1 MLISFYQ
8 TKNKTLKYPGYIKIA
23 KKVADRINKW
33 RLKKNIQRN
42 FLIYCSVVVG
52 ILGGLAAILLKYVVK
67 IMEDVSKDIAA
78 HLYYHLAY
86 AFLPALGILLTV
98 FYQHVIN
105 RDHIEKGIG
114 RIIINIKRNRSNIKI
129 NNVYA
134 QLATS
139 SLTVGFGGSSGLEA
153 PIVVMGAALGSNT
166 GKFFNLSPYEKTVL
180 IAAGASAGIAAVF
193 NSPIAGVLFSL
204 EILIGEITIP
214 TFIPLLIASA
224 TGVVISKLLY
234 SGQLFHL
241 VTEGWKFNAL
251 PFYVILGLFSGWI
264 SVYISKVANNLEKG
278 IFKNYN
284 RYQRALAGGLILGL
298 IIMIFPALFGEGYSH
313 LQGILNGNI
322 DTLKGETLYSSWL
335 ANPLIMLL
343 FIACLV
349 FMKIIAAGVT
359 IGSGGNGGTFAPSLF
374 TGAFMGLFVAFA
386 VNQTGLVHLSVSNFV
401 AVGMAGALSGVMHAP
416 LTAIFLIAEITGGY
430 VLFIPLMIVSAIS
443 YVISRLYNPY
453 NMYWKELVHE
463 QNLRPEHDFHMLDS
477 IRLDSII
484 NKNFNTLHKSTLI
497 TDFYQLLS
505 TTNANIFA
513 VLNDAG
519 QLEGVVLMDQVRKQ
533 LFNQRVSTATIEE
546 IMTPPPTIIDYF
558 QPVSTVMEAFDALDA
573 WQLPVVKE
581 NVFIGFISKSALLS
595 QYREVI
601 IQQHK
606 EADIFAKI

>member
-1 MLISFYQ
+1 LQ
-8 TKNKTLKYPGYIKIA
+8 YPGYIKFA
-23 KKVADRINKW
+23 KRAANKINKW

-52 ILGGLAAILLKYVVK
+52 ILGGLAAILLKYVVG
-67 IMEDVSKDIAA
+67 IMEELSKDIAA

-114 RIIINIKRNRSNIKI
+114 RVLINIKRNRSNIKI

-134 QLATS
+134 HLATS

-153 PIVVMGAALGSNT
+153 PIVVMGSALGSNT

-204 EILIGEITIP
+204 EILIGEISIP

-224 TGVVISKLLY
+224 TGVVVSKLLY

-241 VTEGWKFNAL
+241 VTDGWQMSAI
-251 PFYVILGLFSGWI
+251 PFYVVLGLFSGWI
-264 SVYISKVANNLEKG
+264 SVYISKVAGKLEHG

-284 RYQRALAGGLILGL
+284 RYQRALAGGLILGV
-298 IIMIFPALFGEGYSH
+298 IIMIFPALFGEGYGH

-322 DTLKGETLYSSWL
+322 DILKNETLFSSWL
-335 ANPLIMLL
+335 NFPLVMLL
-343 FIACLV
+343 FIAGLV
-349 FMKIIAAGVT
+349 FMKIVAAGIT
-359 IGSGGNGGTFAPSLF
+359 IGSGGNGGTFAPTMF
-374 TGAFMGLFVAFA
+374 TGAFLGLFVAFA
-386 VNQTGLVHLSVSNFV
+386 VNETGLVHLNASNFI

-453 NMYWKELVHE
+453 NMYWKELIHE
-463 QNLRPEHDFHMLDS
+463 QNLRPEQDFTMLDAIS
-477 IRLDSII
+477 LNSII
-484 NKNFNTLHKSTLI
+484 SKSANVLNKSMLI
-497 TDFYQLLS
+497 SDFYHILS
-505 TTNANIFA
+505 NTDANIFA
-513 VLNDAG
+513 VLDDDG
-519 QLEGVVLMDQVRKQ
+519 ELEGVILMDQVRKQ
-533 LFNQRVSTATIEE
+533 LFNQPAAAATIEE
-546 IMTPPPTIIDYF
+546 IMTPPPTIIDYS
-558 QPVSTVMEAFDALDA
+558 QPVSSVMEVFDALDA
-573 WQLPVVKE
+573 WQLPVVKDG
-581 NVFIGFISKSALLS
+581 VFVGFISKSALLAK
-595 QYREVI
+595 YRDLI
-601 IQQHK
+601 IKQHK
-606 EADIFAKI
+606 ETDLFARV

>member
-1 MLISFYQ
+1 MQ
-8 TKNKTLKYPGYIKIA
+8 YPGYIRLA
-23 KKVADRINKW
+23 KRVANKINKW
-33 RLKKNIQRN
+33 RLKRNIQRN

-52 ILGGLAAILLKYVVK
+52 LLGGLAAILLKYVVGL
-67 IMEDVSKDIAA
+67 MEELSKDIAA

-114 RIIINIKRNRSNIKI
+114 RVIINIKRNRSNIKI

-134 QLATS
+134 HLATS

-224 TGVVISKLLY
+224 TGVVVSKLLY

-241 VTEGWKFNAL
+241 VTGGWVLNAI

-264 SVYISKVANNLEKG
+264 SVYISKVAGILEHG
-278 IFKNYN
+278 IFKKYN
-284 RYQRALAGGLILGL
+284 RYQRALFGGLILGV

-322 DTLKGETLYSSWL
+322 DALKNETLFTKWL
-335 ANPLIMLL
+335 DYPLVMLL
-343 FIACLV
+343 FIAGLV
-349 FMKIIAAGVT
+349 FMKIVAAGIT
-359 IGSGGNGGTFAPSLF
+359 IGSGGNGGTFAPTMF
-374 TGAFMGLFVAFA
+374 TGAFLGLFVAFA
-386 VNQTGLVHLSVSNFV
+386 VNQTGLVHLSVSNFI

-443 YVISRLYNPY
+443 YVISRIYNPY
-453 NMYWKELVHE
+453 NMYWKELIHE
-463 QNLRPEHDFHMLDS
+463 QKLYPDHDFNMLDA

-484 NKNFNTLHKSTLI
+484 NKSSNVLNKSMLI
-497 TDFYQLLS
+497 SDFYHILS
-505 TTNANIFA
+505 NTDANIFA
-513 VLNDAG
+513 VLDD
-519 QLEGVVLMDQVRKQ
+519 EGEMDGVILMDQVRKQ
-533 LFNQRVSTATIEE
+533 LFNQRESSATIEE
-546 IMTPPPTIIDYF
+546 IMTPPPTIIDYY
-558 QPVSTVMEAFDALDA
+558 QPVSSIMEVFDALDA
-573 WQLPVVKE
+573 WQLPVVKDG
-581 NVFIGFISKSALLS
+581 VFLGFISKSALLS
-595 QYREVI
+595 KYRDLI
-601 IQQHK
+601 IKQHK
-606 EADIFAKI
+606 ETDLFAKI

>member
-1 MLISFYQ
+1 LQ
-8 TKNKTLKYPGYIKIA
+8 YPGYIKLA
-23 KKVADRINKW
+23 KRVANKINKW
-33 RLKKNIQRN
+33 RLKRNIQRN

-52 ILGGLAAILLKYVVK
+52 LLGGLAAILLKYVVGL
-67 IMEDVSKDIAA
+67 MEELSKDIAA

-114 RIIINIKRNRSNIKI
+114 RVIINIKRNRSNIKI

-134 QLATS
+134 HLATS

-224 TGVVISKLLY
+224 TGVVVSKLLY

-241 VTEGWKFNAL
+241 VTGGWVLNAI

-264 SVYISKVANNLEKG
+264 SVYISKVAGILEHG
-278 IFKNYN
+278 IFKKYN

-322 DTLKGETLYSSWL
+322 DALKNETLFTRWL
-335 ANPLIMLL
+335 DYPLVMLL
-343 FIACLV
+343 FIAGLV
-349 FMKIIAAGVT
+349 FMKIVAAGIT
-359 IGSGGNGGTFAPSLF
+359 IGSGGNGGTFAPTMF
-374 TGAFMGLFVAFA
+374 TGAFLGLFVAFA
-386 VNQTGLVHLSVSNFV
+386 VNQTGLVHLNVSNFV

-443 YVISRLYNPY
+443 YVISRIYNPY
-453 NMYWKELVHE
+453 NMYWKELIHE
-463 QNLRPEHDFHMLDS
+463 QKLYPDHDFNMLDA

-484 NKNFNTLHKSTLI
+484 NKSSNVLNKSMLI
-497 TDFYQLLS
+497 SDFYHILS
-505 TTNANIFA
+505 NTDANIFA
-513 VLNDAG
+513 VLDD
-519 QLEGVVLMDQVRKQ
+519 EGEMDGVILMDQVRKQ
-533 LFNQRVSTATIEE
+533 LFNQRESSATIEE
-546 IMTPPPTIIDYF
+546 IMTPPPTIIDYH
-558 QPVSTVMEAFDALDA
+558 QPVSSIMEVFDALDA
-573 WQLPVVKE
+573 WQLPVVKDG
-581 NVFIGFISKSALLS
+581 VFLGFISKSALLS
-595 QYREVI
+595 KYRDLI
-601 IQQHK
+601 IKQHK
-606 EADIFAKI
+606 ETDLFAKI

>member
-1 MLISFYQ
+1 MQ
-8 TKNKTLKYPGYIKIA
+8 YPGYIKFA
-23 KKVADRINKW
+23 KRAANKINKW

-52 ILGGLAAILLKYVVK
+52 ILGGLAAILLKYVVG
-67 IMEDVSKDIAA
+67 IMEELSKDIAA

-114 RIIINIKRNRSNIKI
+114 RVLINIKRNRSNIKI

-134 QLATS
+134 HLATS

-153 PIVVMGAALGSNT
+153 PIVVMGSALGSNT

-204 EILIGEITIP
+204 EILIGEISIP

-224 TGVVISKLLY
+224 TGVVVSKLLY

-241 VTEGWKFNAL
+241 VTDGWQMSAI
-251 PFYVILGLFSGWI
+251 PFYVVLGLFSGWI
-264 SVYISKVANNLEKG
+264 SVYISKVAGKLEHG

-284 RYQRALAGGLILGL
+284 RYQRALAGGLILGV
-298 IIMIFPALFGEGYSH
+298 IIMIFPALFGEGYGH

-322 DTLKGETLYSSWL
+322 DILKNETLFSSWL
-335 ANPLIMLL
+335 NFPLVMLL
-343 FIACLV
+343 FIAGLV
-349 FMKIIAAGVT
+349 FMKIVAAGIT
-359 IGSGGNGGTFAPSLF
+359 IGSGGNGGTFAPTMF
-374 TGAFMGLFVAFA
+374 TGAFLGLFVAFA
-386 VNQTGLVHLSVSNFV
+386 VNETGLVHLNASNFI

-453 NMYWKELVHE
+453 NMYWKELIHE
-463 QNLRPEHDFHMLDS
+463 QNLRPEQDFTMLDAIS
-477 IRLDSII
+477 LNSII
-484 NKNFNTLHKSTLI
+484 SKSANVLNKSMLI
-497 TDFYQLLS
+497 SDFYHILS
-505 TTNANIFA
+505 NTDANIFA
-513 VLNDAG
+513 VLDDDG
-519 QLEGVVLMDQVRKQ
+519 ELEGVILMDQVRKQ
-533 LFNQRVSTATIEE
+533 LFNQPAAAATIEE
-546 IMTPPPTIIDYF
+546 IMTPPPTIIDYS
-558 QPVSTVMEAFDALDA
+558 QPVSSVMEVFDALDA
-573 WQLPVVKE
+573 WQLPVVKDG
-581 NVFIGFISKSALLS
+581 VFVGFISKSALLAK
-595 QYREVI
+595 YRDLI
-601 IQQHK
+601 IKQHK
-606 EADIFAKI
+606 ETDLFARV